1 MADSDAEPDRDEFH
15 FTQKQAHYRGRA
27 KVKLLHL
34 AFEGEHVPGSRWV
47 DEKNVQRL
55 VQVFETE
62 GCYRLEP
69 EHFVPA
75 LVRQADLDHAL
86 AASGLTQAEL
96 LDCGTIPPTLSLPS
110 QCSLLCLHGRHRVEA
125 AHRHL
130 GAFEKWWVVDLYIDD
145 LPHDTIT
152 VLRTEYSN
160 ARAFCDG
167 DVFRNLRFHQQRGD
181 LAQAGKWLARLS
193 SSKQRDVRKLLT
205 KKDRLR
211 KAFDDLLPFIGLWAP
226 LQLGTF
232 HRILTL
238 NCDEEL
244 VHYLHHI
251 QRTWSRILGS
261 DESLRSLLDANTVYS
276 LQLLAPRHS
285 LRDDDEIRS
294 RMEDGRLFPTVTDR
308 AVRAKLLHNTQQ
320 VEGRIPSLHTFF
332 EDTKYLEPCAK
343 VVKALLPPGLKGSVR
358 KAIEQRYTGRDQT
371 PGYTTVQIDE
381 HTNERVA
388 AAEERSNVELGYRQL
403 WPFAMRHFPQLSGI
417 NPRKDA
423 GRPKPNVE
431 LRLELLPRFA
441 KLACFLG
448 VDSPEIAKMQSRDPV
463 DSMVQEFLRK
473 ARPPDL
479 YANDPS
485 SFDGDVEQICA
496 IVKRTHPRPLDHAPP
511 ATTDDVT
518 PQPLLHRP
526 STATRPMKFRSDTSS
541 SFGVKQDVFFA
552 FFGRPSGI
560 FDAGLAKRPQETLE
574 VASPDSSDPW
584 ATAKSNLQYGSGEH
598 HGRSD
603 HEEQE
608 QREQR
613 TGSSPVFV
621 PGESGAQVLSPAT
634 DQQPFSG
641 ITRNSQR
648 HDEVIRGCIPP
659 DADERTLTTLLRTPR
674 SRPVILYFYETGFY
688 LLAAEHSRL
697 LQEQIADYANKHWFA
712 IVFERARSF
721 RHVRIGEELREVA
734 SHANLILVG
743 QKEEHRRVN
752 GNNDALSDSTIRA
765 VLYLARMFLPTTETA
780 AEFTSLST
788 QRVPPGSSRAR
799 TDLLSDILGT
809 WPFSLAPTK
818 VQQLLEAETG

>member
-1 MADSDAEPDRDEFH
+1 MRR
-15 FTQKQAHYRGRA
+15 K
-27 KVKLLHL
+27 
-34 AFEGEHVPGSRWV
+34 
-47 DEKNVQRL
+47 
-55 VQVFETE
+55 
-62 GCYRLEP
+62 
-69 EHFVPA
+69 
-75 LVRQADLDHAL
+75 
-86 AASGLTQAEL
+86 
-96 LDCGTIPPTLSLPS
+96 
-110 QCSLLCLHGRHRVEA
+110 HG
-125 AHRHL
+125 
-130 GAFEKWWVVDLYIDD
+130 
-145 LPHDTIT
+145 
-152 VLRTEYSN
+152 
-160 ARAFCDG
+160 
-167 DVFRNLRFHQQRGD
+167 
-181 LAQAGKWLARLS
+181 
-193 SSKQRDVRKLLT
+193 
-205 KKDRLR
+205 
-211 KAFDDLLPFIGLWAP
+211 LLP
-226 LQLGTF
+226 T
-232 HRILTL
+232 T
-238 NCDEEL
+238 
-244 VHYLHHI
+244 
-251 QRTWSRILGS
+251 SRS
-261 DESLRSLLDANTVYS
+261 
-276 LQLLAPRHS
+276 RHS

-308 AVRAKLLHNTQQ
+308 AVRAKLLHNMQQ

-343 VVKALLPPGLKGSVR
+343 VVKALLPPRFKGSVR
-358 KAIEQRYTGRDQT
+358 EAIEQRYTGRDQT

-381 HTNERVA
+381 YTNERVA

-403 WPFAMRHFPQLSGI
+403 WLFAMRHFPRLSGI

-441 KLACFLG
+441 KLACLLG
-448 VDSPEIAKMQSRDPV
+448 FDSPEIAKMQSRDPV
-463 DSMVQEFLRK
+463 ESMIQEFLRK

-511 ATTDDVT
+511 ATTDDIT
-518 PQPLLHRP
+518 PQPLLHRCG
-526 STATRPMKFRSDTSS
+526 RPFEQSHASDRRHLFLKPVYGSQTNEVPKKYLS

-552 FFGRPSGI
+552 FFGRPSGV

-584 ATAKSNLQYGSGEH
+584 ATAKSNLQYGSGED
-598 HGRSD
+598 HGESN
-603 HEEQE
+603 HEE

-621 PGESGAQVLSPAT
+621 TGESGAQVLSPAT

-659 DADERTLTTLLRTPR
+659 DADERTLTTLFRTPR
-674 SRPVILYFYETGFY
+674 SRPVILYFYETGLY

-712 IVFERARSF
+712 VVFERMRSF
-721 RHVRIGEELREVA
+721 RHVKIGEELREVA
-734 SHANLILVG
+734 SHTSLILVG

-752 GNNDALSDSTIRA
+752 GNNDVLSDSTMRA
-765 VLYLARMFLPTTETA
+765 VLYLAKMFLPTTETA
-780 AEFTSLST
+780 VESTSLST
-788 QRVPPGSSRAR
+788 QRVLLGSSRAR
-799 TDLLSDILGT
+799 TDFLSDILGT

-818 VQQLLEAETG
+818 VQQLLEAGTG